1 MGELRT
7 ALAVIGLGTTAGGL
21 LLGAGR
27 VLSTAWTVVLK
38 PGPASLDQL
47 SAALASTAA
56 AVICGWLALALFAS
70 VVSALADRAGP
81 ALAGTVRLV
90 LVADRLSPVLLRR
103 LIAGL
108 LGAGLVV
115 GAGTAASASVSHSAP
130 ASVSASAWVSASV
143 SAFGSAERPAAA
155 STGAAWALDPGWLP
169 TGATPAAPTTRARAG
184 PTGPAAQVETAAL
197 PGPRLRVPL
206 ADETVVRR
214 GDTLWSLASRSLGPD
229 AGAAEIAAEWPR
241 WYAANR
247 SVIGSNPDHLEPG
260 QRLRPPA
267 AADLPFGGVR

>member
-7 ALAVIGLGTTAGGL
+7 ALALTGLGTTAGGL

-27 VLSTAWTVVLK
+27 VLSTAWTVVLR

-56 AVICGWLALALFAS
+56 AMTCGWLALALFAS

-81 ALAGTVRLV
+81 ALEGTVRLV
-90 LVADRLSPVLLRR
+90 LVTDRLSPVLLRR

-115 GAGTAASASVSHSAP
+115 GAGTAASASVSEST
-130 ASVSASAWVSASV
+130 SVSV
-143 SAFGSAERPAAA
+143 SAFGSAGRPSAA
-155 STGAAWALDPGWLP
+155 STAAGRTLDPGWVP
-169 TGATPAAPTTRARAG
+169 TGVTPTAPTTPPRAD
-184 PTGPAAQVETAAL
+184 PTGPATQVEAAAL

-241 WYAANR
+241 WYGANR
-247 SVIGSNPDHLEPG
+247 RVIGSNPDHLEPG
-260 QRLRPPA
+260 QRLRHPTA
-267 AADLPFGGVR
+267 AGLPGGVR